1 MSGKGEPR
9 DHRVRR
15 RVDRVHQRR
24 RHRLPPTSDE
34 SINLSPSRLRSQT
47 IAEAIAQHAMRNPNW
62 PAIVGTQF
70 APFSFR
76 ELDLWITQIR
86 EQLRAAGIGPHSRI
100 GVILP
105 PGPES
110 AILGIAIAS
119 HAISVPLNSNRP
131 ESEIEEELARVCLDA
146 LVLPSWVESSAFA
159 IAQRSSFGLLEA
171 SRAAGS
177 LSSVTLR
184 QTRETPE
191 LTQRPVD
198 PALDSIALIF
208 TTSGTTGTAKL
219 VPVTHENLLVTADK
233 MRQWFAL
240 RSDDRTAFV
249 LPGYYGA
256 AIKISLLAPLL
267 LGGSVALPTARHM
280 QDLAEWIPDLCP
292 TWLWGNPTFFQAV
305 LDKLRSRA
313 GMKLTHSLRF
323 VVSGTAHL
331 PPTLREELEAT
342 LGVPVLQSYG
352 MSEAGILA
360 ADPAPPLKRKPGT
373 VGLISRDELTIVGPK
388 GDLLPDGEVGE
399 IVVHGPTVS
408 PHIGAEVEAKP
419 SKDRW
424 LYTGDLGSIDSYGY
438 LTVVGRTKELIN
450 RGGEKISPYEVEKAL
465 LLHPS
470 VKEAAAFSVPHPR
483 LGENVAAAV
492 VLKPESNPPTPDIK
506 TFLADH
512 LAPFKIP
519 QHVLVMPQLPKGATG
534 KISRSE
540 LSEAMVHRTRTVAP
554 PYSPLEFQI
563 RDIWQTLLHRDDV
576 GIDDDF
582 FELGGDSLLALQMI
596 LELEAIARRKIS
608 PSILKAVYTI
618 RQLVAAIVGTDS
630 STSEELVTCAKQG
643 DGAPFFLCHGDFVT
657 LGLWA
662 FRLVE
667 MLRCNRPVF
676 LVWPHPDPKLSIEE
690 MAKSYLPHLLAAQ
703 RTGAFCL
710 GGFCNGGVLA
720 WELAHQLE
728 SLGREIECVVLID
741 TRSFNAR
748 LPFRMIGRL
757 AKLIAAVTP
766 GKIRENFNFDAM
778 HAIWVRVKR
787 PVYYGP
793 YFRALS
799 NYVPPKLQCE
809 VVAVLSD
816 ESRGMN
822 VLSAAPWRRLARKIG
837 GYEFFTIPWRRLA
850 RKIHRRYEYS
860 TAPWSRLA
868 RKVHPRY
875 LAGTHVGAVTTCA
888 GELALLLD
896 GILCEG
902 PTFDRTP

>member
-1 MSGKGEPR
+1 MRNSIGK
-9 DHRVRR
+9 DH
-15 RVDRVHQRR
+15 
-24 RHRLPPTSDE
+24 
-34 SINLSPSRLRSQT
+34 LSPSRLMPQT
-47 IAEAIAQHAMRNPNW
+47 LAEAISQHAVRDPDR

-76 ELDLWITQIR
+76 ELDLWIKQIG
-86 EQLRAAGIGPHSRI
+86 EQLRTAGIGPRSRVGI
-100 GVILP
+100 MLP
-105 PGPES
+105 HGPEG
-110 AILGIAIAS
+110 AVLGVAVAS

-131 ESEIEEELARVCLDA
+131 ETEIEEELARASLDA
-146 LVLPSWVESSAFA
+146 LVLPSWVESPALA
-159 IAQRSSFGLLEA
+159 IAQRSSFGLIEA

-177 LSSVTLR
+177 LSSVALR
-184 QTRETPE
+184 QVRETRVLVP
-191 LTQRPVD
+191 RPVK
-198 PALDSIALIF
+198 DSIALIF
-208 TTSGTTGTAKL
+208 TTSGTTGIPKL

-233 MRQWFAL
+233 MRQWFNLSAE
-240 RSDDRTAFV
+240 DRTAFV

-267 LGGSVALPTARHM
+267 LGGSVGFPATRHI
-280 QDLAEWIPDLCP
+280 QSLAEWVPELCP
-292 TWLWGNPTFFQAV
+292 TWLWGNPTFFQAA
-305 LDKLRSRA
+305 LDGLRSGA
-313 GMKLTHSLRF
+313 GTKLTHSLRF
-323 VVSGTAHL
+323 VVSGTAYL
-331 PPTLREELEAT
+331 PPTLRAELEAT

-373 VGLISRDELTIVGPK
+373 VGLVSRDELTIVGPK
-388 GDLLPDGEVGE
+388 GDPVPDGEVGE

-408 PHIGAEVEAKP
+408 PDIGTDAEAEAQH
-419 SKDRW
+419 SNDRW
-424 LYTGDLGSIDSYGY
+424 LFTGDLGSIDSEGY

-492 VLKPESNPPTPDIK
+492 VLKPGSNPPTPDIK

-519 QHVLVMPQLPKGATG
+519 QHVLVVPQLPKGATG

-540 LSEAMVHRTRTVAP
+540 LSEVIVRRTRTVAP
-554 PYSPLEFQI
+554 PYSPLEFQV
-563 RDIWQTLLHRDDV
+563 RDIWHKLLHRDDI

-596 LELEAIARRKIS
+596 RELEAIAHRKIS
-608 PSILKAVYTI
+608 PSALKAVYTI
-618 RQLVAAIVGTDS
+618 RQLVAAIVDTDS
-630 STSEELVTCAKQG
+630 STSEKLVTCAKQG

-667 MLRCNRPVF
+667 MLRGNRPVF

-690 MAKSYLPHLLAAQ
+690 MANSYLPHLLAAQ
-703 RTGAFCL
+703 PTGTFCL
-710 GGFCNGGVLA
+710 GGFCNGGALA

-741 TRSFNAR
+741 VRSFNAR
-748 LPFRMIGRL
+748 LSFRVISHVARL
-757 AKLIAAVTP
+757 IVAVAP
-766 GKIRENFNFDAM
+766 GKIRENFNFDVMRAVW
-778 HAIWVRVKR
+778 ASAKR

-793 YFRALS
+793 YFRAIS
-799 NYVPPKLQCE
+799 NYVPPKLQCD
-809 VVAVLSD
+809 VVAVLCD
-816 ESRGMN
+816 ESRGIN
-822 VLSAAPWRRLARKIG
+822 AFSAVPWRRLTRKIR
-837 GYEFFTIPWRRLA
+837 GYEFLTIPWRRIA
-850 RKIHRRYEYS
+850 RGIHRRYEYS
-860 TAPWSRLA
+860 PAPWSRLA

-875 LAGTHVGAVTTCA
+875 VTGTHVGAVTTYA

-896 GILCEG
+896 GILREG
-902 PTFDRTP
+902 PTFDRPTTTN

>member
-1 MSGKGEPR
+1 
-9 DHRVRR
+9 VN
-15 RVDRVHQRR
+15 
-24 RHRLPPTSDE
+24 
-34 SINLSPSRLRSQT
+34 INLSPLSLTSQT
-47 IAEAIAQHAMRNPNW
+47 IAGAIAQHAMRNPNS

-76 ELDLWITQIR
+76 ELDLWITRIG
-86 EQLRAAGIGPHSRI
+86 EQLRAAGIGPRSRI
-100 GVILP
+100 GIISP

-131 ESEIEEELARVCLDA
+131 ESEIEEELARVRLDA
-146 LVLPSWVESSAFA
+146 LVLPSWVESPALA
-159 IAQRSSFGLLEA
+159 LAQRSSFGLLEA

-184 QTRETPE
+184 QTRETPV
-191 LTQRPVD
+191 LTQRSVD

-233 MRQWFAL
+233 MRQWFNL
-240 RSDDRTAFV
+240 SSDDRTAFV

-267 LGGSVALPTARHM
+267 LGGSVALPTARHA
-280 QDLAEWIPDLCP
+280 QDLGQWIPDLCP

-388 GDLLPDGEVGE
+388 GDLLPEGEVGE

-408 PHIGAEVEAKP
+408 PHIGADVEAQH

-424 LYTGDLGSIDSYGY
+424 LYTGDLGSIDSHGY

-506 TFLADH
+506 TFLADR

-519 QHVLVMPQLPKGATG
+519 QHVLVVPQLPKGATG
-534 KISRSE
+534 KISRSG
-540 LSEAMVHRTRTVAP
+540 LSEAMVHRIRTVAP

-563 RDIWQTLLHRDDV
+563 RDLWQALLHRDDV

-582 FELGGDSLLALQMI
+582 FELGGDSLLAVQMI

-608 PSILKAVYTI
+608 PSALKAVYTI
-618 RQLVAAIVGTDS
+618 RQLVATIVGTDS
-630 STSEELVTCAKQG
+630 STSDELVTCAKQG

-657 LGLWA
+657 RGLWA

-703 RTGAFCL
+703 PTGAFCL
-710 GGFCNGGVLA
+710 GGYCNGGVLA

-728 SLGREIECVVLID
+728 SLGREIECVVLIE

-748 LPFRMIGRL
+748 LPFRVIGRL
-757 AKLIAAVTP
+757 AKLIAAAAP
-766 GKIRENFNFDAM
+766 GKIRENFNFDAL
-778 HAIWVRVKR
+778 HAIWARVKR

-793 YFRALS
+793 YFRAIS

-816 ESRGMN
+816 EGRGMN
-822 VLSAAPWRRLARKIG
+822 VFSTAPWRRFARKIR
-837 GYEFFTIPWRRLA
+837 GYEFSTIPWRRSA

-868 RKVHPRY
+868 RKVHSRY
-875 LAGTHVGAVTTCA
+875 VAGTHVGAVTTQA
-888 GELALLLD
+888 GELALLIDSL
-896 GILCEG
+896 LCEG
-902 PTFDRTP
+902 PAFDRPTTAP

>member
-1 MSGKGEPR
+1 
-9 DHRVRR
+9 VN
-15 RVDRVHQRR
+15 
-24 RHRLPPTSDE
+24 
-34 SINLSPSRLRSQT
+34 INLSPLAFKAQT
-47 IAEAIAQHAMRNPNW
+47 ITEAIAQHAMRNPSR

-76 ELDLWITQIR
+76 ELDLWITRIG
-86 EQLRAAGIGPHSRI
+86 EQLRAAGIGTHSRI

-110 AILGIAIAS
+110 AVLGIGIAS

-131 ESEIEEELARVCLDA
+131 ESEIEDELARVRLDA
-146 LVLPSWVESSAFA
+146 LVLPSWVDSPAFP

-184 QTRETPE
+184 QTRETPVS
-191 LTQRPVD
+191 TQRSVAPG
-198 PALDSIALIF
+198 LDSIALIF

-233 MRQWFAL
+233 MRQWFNL
-240 RSDDRTAFV
+240 SSDDRTAFV
-249 LPGYYGA
+249 LPGYDGA
-256 AIKISLLAPLL
+256 AIKISFLAPLL
-267 LGGSVALPTARHM
+267 LGGSVALPSAWQA

-331 PPTLREELEAT
+331 PLTLREELQAT

-388 GDLLPDGEVGE
+388 GELLPDGEVGE

-408 PHIGAEVEAKP
+408 PHIGADVEAQH
-419 SKDRW
+419 SKDRS
-424 LYTGDLGSIDSYGY
+424 LYTGDLGSIDSDGY

-470 VKEAAAFSVPHPR
+470 VKEAVAFSVPHPR

-492 VLKPESNPPTPDIK
+492 VLKPESNPPIPDIK

-519 QHVLVMPQLPKGATG
+519 QHVLVVPQLPKGTTG

-540 LSEAMVHRTRTVAP
+540 LAQAMAHRSRRVIP
-554 PYSPLEFQI
+554 PCSPLEFQI
-563 RDIWQTLLHRDDV
+563 RDIWQKLLHRDDI

-582 FELGGDSLLALQMI
+582 FELGGFA
-596 LELEAIARRKIS
+596 
-608 PSILKAVYTI
+608 
-618 RQLVAAIVGTDS
+618 
-630 STSEELVTCAKQG
+630 
-643 DGAPFFLCHGDFVT
+643 
-657 LGLWA
+657 
-662 FRLVE
+662 
-667 MLRCNRPVF
+667 
-676 LVWPHPDPKLSIEE
+676 
-690 MAKSYLPHLLAAQ
+690 
-703 RTGAFCL
+703 
-710 GGFCNGGVLA
+710 
-720 WELAHQLE
+720 
-728 SLGREIECVVLID
+728 
-741 TRSFNAR
+741 
-748 LPFRMIGRL
+748 IGR
-757 AKLIAAVTP
+757 
-766 GKIRENFNFDAM
+766 RNDA
-778 HAIWVRVKR
+778 
-787 PVYYGP
+787 
-793 YFRALS
+793 RA
-799 NYVPPKLQCE
+799 
-809 VVAVLSD
+809 
-816 ESRGMN
+816 
-822 VLSAAPWRRLARKIG
+822 
-837 GYEFFTIPWRRLA
+837 
-850 RKIHRRYEYS
+850 
-860 TAPWSRLA
+860 
-868 RKVHPRY
+868 
-875 LAGTHVGAVTTCA
+875 
-888 GELALLLD
+888 
-896 GILCEG
+896 
-902 PTFDRTP
+902 

>member
-1 MSGKGEPR
+1 
-9 DHRVRR
+9 
-15 RVDRVHQRR
+15 VDI
-24 RHRLPPTSDE
+24 RLSTSP
-34 SINLSPSRLRSQT
+34 LTSQT

-76 ELDLWITQIR
+76 ELDLWITRIG

-110 AILGIAIAS
+110 AILGLAIAS

-131 ESEIEEELARVCLDA
+131 ESEIEEELARVHLDA
-146 LVLPSWVESSAFA
+146 LVLPSWVESPALA
-159 IAQRSSFGLLEA
+159 IAQRSSFGLFEA

-177 LSSVTLR
+177 LSSVALR
-184 QTRETPE
+184 QLRETPVPANAAG
-191 LTQRPVD
+191 LTVEQRARIKHIATGFAPG
-198 PALDSIALIF
+198 PTLDSIALIF

-219 VPVTHENLLVTADK
+219 VPVTHQNLLVTADK
-233 MRQWFAL
+233 MQQWFNL
-240 RSDDRTAFV
+240 SSDDRTAFV

-267 LGGSVALPTARHM
+267 LGGSVALPPARHV
-280 QDLAEWIPDLCP
+280 QDLAAWIPDLCP
-292 TWLWGNPTFFQAV
+292 TWLWGNPTFFQAA

-331 PPTLREELEAT
+331 PQTLREELEAA

-373 VGLISRDELTIVGPK
+373 AGLISRDELTIVGPT

-408 PHIGAEVEAKP
+408 PHIGADVEAQH

-424 LYTGDLGSIDSYGY
+424 LYTGDLGSIDSDGY

-492 VLKPESNPPTPDIK
+492 VLKPGSNPPTPDIK

-519 QHVLVMPQLPKGATG
+519 QHVLVVPQLPKGATG
-534 KISRSE
+534 KVSRSE
-540 LSEAMVHRTRTVAP
+540 LSEATVHRTRTLSP
-554 PYSPLEFQI
+554 PYKPLEFQI
-563 RDIWQTLLHRDDV
+563 RDVWQKLLHRDDV

-582 FELGGDSLLALQMI
+582 FELGGDSLLAVQMI

-608 PSILKAVYTI
+608 PSALKAVYTI
-618 RQLVAAIVGTDS
+618 RQLVAAIVGTDR

-662 FRLVE
+662 FRMVE

-676 LVWPHPDPKLSIEE
+676 LVWPHPEPQLSIEE

-703 RTGAFCL
+703 PTGAFCF

-748 LPFRMIGRL
+748 LPFRMIDRL
-757 AKLIAAVTP
+757 AKLIAAVAPRT
-766 GKIRENFNFDAM
+766 IRDNFNFDAM
-778 HAIWVRVKR
+778 HAIWLRVKR

-799 NYVPPKLQCE
+799 NYVPPKLQCD
-809 VVAVLSD
+809 VVAVLCD
-816 ESRGMN
+816 ESRGIN
-822 VLSAAPWRRLARKIG
+822 VFSAVLWRDLARKVR
-837 GYEFFTIPWRRLA
+837 GYEFWTIPWRRLA
-850 RKIHRRYEYS
+850 REIHRRYEYS
-860 TAPWSRLA
+860 PAPWSRLS

-875 LAGTHVGAVTTCA
+875 VTGTHVGAVTTYA

-896 GILCEG
+896 GILREG
-902 PTFDRTP
+902 PTFDRPTTTN

>member
-1 MSGKGEPR
+1 
-9 DHRVRR
+9 
-15 RVDRVHQRR
+15 VDI
-24 RHRLPPTSDE
+24 RLSTSP
-34 SINLSPSRLRSQT
+34 LTSQT
-47 IAEAIAQHAMRNPNW
+47 IAEAIAQHAMRNPSR

-76 ELDLWITQIR
+76 ELDRWIIR
-86 EQLRAAGIGPHSRI
+86 IGEELRAAGIGAHSRI

-110 AILGIAIAS
+110 AILGLAIAS

-131 ESEIEEELARVCLDA
+131 ESEIEEELARVHLDA
-146 LVLPSWVESSAFA
+146 LVLPSWIESPALA

-177 LSSVTLR
+177 LSSVALR
-184 QTRETPE
+184 QVRETSVPASAAG
-191 LTQRPVD
+191 LTVEQRALIKHIATGFAPD
-198 PALDSIALIF
+198 PTFDSIALIF

-219 VPVTHENLLVTADK
+219 VPVTHQNLLVTADK
-233 MRQWFAL
+233 MRQWFNL
-240 RSDDRTAFV
+240 SSDDRTAFL

-267 LGGSVALPTARHM
+267 LGGSVALPPARDV

-292 TWLWGNPTFFQAV
+292 TWLWGNPTFFQAA
-305 LDKLRSRA
+305 LDNVRSRA
-313 GMKLTHSLRF
+313 GMRLTHSLRF

-331 PPTLREELEAT
+331 PQTLREELEAA

-373 VGLISRDELTIVGPK
+373 VGLISRDELTIVGPT

-408 PHIGAEVEAKP
+408 PHIGADVEAKH

-424 LYTGDLGSIDSYGY
+424 LYTGDLGSIDSDGY
-438 LTVVGRTKELIN
+438 LTIVGRTKELIN

-492 VLKPESNPPTPDIK
+492 VLKPGSNPPTPDIK

-519 QHVLVMPQLPKGATG
+519 QHVLVVPQLPKGVTG

-540 LSEAMVHRTRTVAP
+540 LSEVMVHRTRTVAR
-554 PYSPLEFQI
+554 PYTPLEFQV
-563 RDIWQTLLHRDDV
+563 RDIWQKLLHRDDI

-596 LELEAIARRKIS
+596 RELEAIARRKIS
-608 PSILKAVYTI
+608 PSALKAVYTI
-618 RQLVAAIVGTDS
+618 RQLVAAIVDTDS

-643 DGAPFFLCHGDFVT
+643 DGAPFILCHGDFVT

-667 MLRCNRPVF
+667 MLRGNRPVF

-703 RTGAFCL
+703 PTGTFCL
-710 GGFCNGGVLA
+710 GGYCNGGVLA

-741 TRSFNAR
+741 VRSFNAR
-748 LPFRMIGRL
+748 LPFRVISHVAR
-757 AKLIAAVTP
+757 LIAAVAP
-766 GKIRENFNFDAM
+766 GKIRENFNFDVMRAVW
-778 HAIWVRVKR
+778 ASAKR

-793 YFRALS
+793 YFRAIS
-799 NYVPPKLQCE
+799 NYVPPKLQCD
-809 VVAVLSD
+809 VVAVVSD
-816 ESRGMN
+816 ESRGIN
-822 VLSAAPWRRLARKIG
+822 AFSAVPWRRLARKIR
-837 GYEFFTIPWRRLA
+837 GYEFLTIPWRRLA

-860 TAPWSRLA
+860 SAPWGRLA
-868 RKVHPRY
+868 RKVHTRY
-875 LAGTHVGAVTTCA
+875 VTGTHVGAITTYA

-896 GILCEG
+896 GILREG
-902 PTFDRTP
+902 PTFDRPTTTN